1 MCLSFFFIFYFLF
14 CLFTS
19 TGLSLLAFCIPLDAY
34 LLLLSDFSQ
43 ENFVFGSVFW
53 PISLSFIRLC
63 SLKVLP
69 ISITSR
75 AFRHKR
81 EKGHPIHLLFLSP
94 TLFGKL
100 SIPYALRGI
109 QHKLRLSQ
117 WYPPDLAEMQAVRGL
132 WYGSVGLLPSC
143 YYDLA
148 QELNDDILEDSRVL
162 CVFWWVVYCLLGPL
176 IELCHCVLH
185 FLLCFNRT
193 ARGGHFSHCCWVAE
207 TLAKI

>member
-1 MCLSFFFIFYFLF
+1 MFVFFFYSLPPVH
-14 CLFTS
+14 
-19 TGLSLLAFCIPLDAY
+19 LSLCWPSASLWMLISFYYQIFLNKFSAFFPSSDPLVSI
-34 LLLLSDFSQ
+34 L
-43 ENFVFGSVFW
+43 FVFALTKSYPF
-53 PISLSFIRLC
+53 PLQ
-63 SLKVLP
+63 
-69 ISITSR
+69 
-75 AFRHKR
+75 R
-81 EKGHPIHLLFLSP
+81 EKGHPILSCCSSRHFIRKALDP
-94 TLFGKL
+94 L
-100 SIPYALRGI
+100 YALRGI

-132 WYGSVGLLPSC
+132 WYGSVLLPSC

-176 IELCHCVLH
+176 RVVRAIVGLYVRGIWVFHV
-185 FLLCFNRT
+185 LLCFKRT